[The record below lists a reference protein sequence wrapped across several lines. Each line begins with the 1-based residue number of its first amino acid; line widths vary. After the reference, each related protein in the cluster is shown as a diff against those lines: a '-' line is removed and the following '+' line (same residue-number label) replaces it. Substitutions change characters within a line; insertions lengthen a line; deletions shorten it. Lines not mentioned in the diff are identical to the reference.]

1 MVSYLNLKD
10 WIMFSV
16 IGVTT
21 GVVAFGIDIGVKYLS
36 EVKFKTTFS
45 CKYQLINEM
54 HLDKVPNK
62 V

>member
-1 MVSYLNLKD
+1 
-10 WIMFSV
+10 MFSV

-62 V
+62 VWDS